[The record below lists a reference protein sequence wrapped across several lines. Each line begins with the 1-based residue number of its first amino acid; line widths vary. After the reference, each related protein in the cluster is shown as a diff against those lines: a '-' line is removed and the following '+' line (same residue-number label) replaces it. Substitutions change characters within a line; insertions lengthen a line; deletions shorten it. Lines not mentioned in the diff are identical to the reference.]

1 MNKDPRAFKD
11 ALYDQFARIGKAV
24 SNPHRLEMLDLLA
37 QGERRVEDLA
47 REANLPIA
55 NASQHLQ
62 ALLRAHLVERRR
74 DGTSIYYRL
83 ADERVFQ
90 LWQAIRELGAA
101 RLAEVASLTRT
112 QFDDDRRDAI
122 DLEALRA
129 RLREEQTIL
138 LDVRPIHEYRAGH
151 LPGAISMPADELSNR
166 LHELPKGSPI
176 VAYCRGPYCVFADG
190 AVTLLREHGYQATRM
205 IDGVPDWKA
214 AGLPVEIDP
223 TERIRNRKAS

>member
-1 MNKDPRAFKD
+1 MNKDSRAFKD

-47 REANLPIA
+47 REAHLPIA

-83 ADERVFQ
+83 ADERVFE
-90 LWQAIRELGAA
+90 LWQSIRELGAA
-101 RLAEVASLTRT
+101 RLAEVDALART
-112 QFDDDRRDAI
+112 HFDEDRRKAI
-122 DLEALRA
+122 GLEE
-129 RLREEQTIL
+129 LRERQRDEQVIL
-138 LDVRPIHEYRAGH
+138 LDVRPPHEYRAGH
-151 LPGAISMPADELSNR
+151 LPGAISMPVDELPER
-166 LHELPKGSPI
+166 LHELPKSSPI

-190 AVTLLREHGYQATRM
+190 AVRLLREHGYQATRM
-205 IDGVPDWKA
+205 IDGVPDWQA
-214 AGLPVEIDP
+214 AGLPVETQP
-223 TERIRNRKAS
+223 SESLRNAS